1 MVMLTRAS
9 GAVHF
14 QLTTLLMYG
23 EAAATPK
30 EKDVS
35 VFARDATASGKKR
48 TSLKTPTDNFTFS
61 FHRGVEVKTVYR
73 RL

>member
-1 MVMLTRAS
+1 MLTRAS
-9 GAVHF
+9 GAVPSR
-14 QLTTLLMYG
+14 LTMRLMFG

-35 VFARDATASGKKR
+35 EYASAATASGKKR
-48 TSLKTPTDNFTFS
+48 TSLKTPIENFTFS
-61 FHRGVEVKTVYR
+61 FHRGGGVKTVYR

>member
-9 GAVHF
+9 GAVPF
-14 QLTTLLMYG
+14 RLTMRLMFG
-23 EAAATPK
+23 EAAVTPK

-35 VFARDATASGKKR
+35 VFARVATASGKKK
-48 TSLKTPTDNFTFS
+48 TSLKTHTDNFTFS
-61 FHRGVEVKTVYR
+61 FHRGVGVKTVYR